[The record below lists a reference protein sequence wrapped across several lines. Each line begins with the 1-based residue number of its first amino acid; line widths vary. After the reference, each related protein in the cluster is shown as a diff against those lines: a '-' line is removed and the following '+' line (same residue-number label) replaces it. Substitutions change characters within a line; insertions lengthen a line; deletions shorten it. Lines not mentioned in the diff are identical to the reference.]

1 MLKRF
6 ILSLI
11 AITASLLSQNFE
23 YDYLIK
29 GARIVDG
36 SGAPWFKGDAAI
48 KGDKI
53 VAVDFKLDE
62 KKASKVINAEGL
74 YLVPGFIDI
83 HSHARGGLSL
93 DPAMENVIRQGVT
106 TVIEGN
112 DGSSPLP
119 LSAYFAELE
128 KLPLGANIG
137 FFVGHG
143 SVRDSVMGW
152 ENRKAMPEEI
162 EKMKKIVED
171 AMKEGAFGLST
182 GLIYPPGSFGDTDEI
197 IELAKVASKYG
208 GIYITH
214 MRNESNKI
222 MEAIEEAIRIGKE
235 AKIPAQITHHKIV
248 GRANWGMSLKTLL
261 RIERAREE
269 EGVDITPDQYP
280 YTATHTGITVLIP
293 GWTMEGGNDSL
304 LKRLNDPKLR
314 EQIKQ
319 GIIENMKSDRGSG
332 DPANIQIGS
341 CRWKPEYQGKTL
353 AQILRERGVEPNFE
367 NSAEL
372 VIEIVKN
379 GGAMAI
385 YHSLNE
391 DDLQRIMRFPWTMHA
406 SDGGVAKPGVGFPH
420 PRTYGTFPRVIAR
433 YVRNLGLLTLEE
445 AIRKMTSLPAW
456 RLKIFNRGMI
466 RTGYYADI
474 VVFDYEKFED
484 KATFENPH
492 QYAEGVVYLWVNGV
506 LTIEDGK
513 LTGKAGGRVIKR
525 ESFEFPQN

>member
-1 MLKRF
+1 MLIF
-6 ILSLI
+6 
-11 AITASLLSQNFE
+11 SLLSYLVSQDFE

-29 GARIVDG
+29 GARIIDG
-36 SGAPWFKGDAAI
+36 SGAPWFIGDVAI

-53 VAVDFKLDE
+53 VDVGFNLDD
-62 KKASKVINAEGL
+62 KKSKKVIEAEGL
-74 YLVPGFIDI
+74 YLAPGFIDI
-83 HSHARGGLSL
+83 HSHARSGLIF
-93 DPAMENVIRQGVT
+93 DPTMENVLRQGVT

-119 LSAYFAELE
+119 LSIAFSEFE
-128 KLPLGANIG
+128 KLQLGANIG

-152 ENRKAMPEEI
+152 ENRKATREEI
-162 EKMKKIVED
+162 NKMKKIIED

-182 GLIYPPGSFGDTDEI
+182 GLIYPPGSFGDTEEI

-214 MRNESNKI
+214 MRSESNKI

-235 AKIPAQITHHKIV
+235 AKIPVQITHHKIV
-248 GRANWGMSLKTLL
+248 GQANWGMSLKTLL

-269 EGVDITPDQYP
+269 EGVDITLDQYP

-293 GWTMEGGNDSL
+293 GWAMEGGNEKLLERLKNPELRSL
-304 LKRLNDPKLR
+304 
-314 EQIKQ
+314 IKQ

-353 AQILRERGVEPNFE
+353 KQILEERKVEPSFE
-367 NSAEL
+367 NAAEL
-372 VIEIVKN
+372 VIEIVEN

-406 SDGGVAKPGVGFPH
+406 SDGGVAKPGMGFPH
-420 PRTYGTFPRVIAR
+420 LRTYGTFPRVIAR
-433 YVRNLGLLTLEE
+433 YVKELGLLTLEE

-466 RTGYYADI
+466 RPGYYADI
-474 VVFDYEKFED
+474 VVFDYKKFKD

-492 QYAEGVVYLWVNGV
+492 QYAEGVIYLWVNGV
-506 LTIEDGK
+506 LTIDKGQ
-513 LTGKAGGRVIKR
+513 LTGKTGGRILKR
-525 ESFEFPQN
+525 GE

>member
-6 ILSLI
+6 ILFLI
-11 AITASLLSQNFE
+11 ATTSFLLSQNFE

-29 GARIVDG
+29 GARIIDG
-36 SGAPWFKGDAAI
+36 SGAPWFKGDVAI

-74 YLVPGFIDI
+74 YLAPGFIDI

-93 DPAMENVIRQGVT
+93 DPTMENVIRQGVT

-119 LSAYFAELE
+119 LREYFAQIE

-152 ENRKAMPEEI
+152 ENRKATAEEI
-162 EKMKKIVED
+162 EKMKKLVED
-171 AMKEGAFGLST
+171 AMIEGAFGLST

-222 MEAIEEAIRIGKE
+222 MDAIEEAIRIGKE
-235 AKIPAQITHHKIV
+235 AKIPVQITHHKIV
-248 GRANWGMSLKTLL
+248 GRANWGMSLRTLL

-269 EGVDITPDQYP
+269 EGVDITLDQYP

-293 GWTMEGGNDSL
+293 GWAMEGGNDSL
-304 LKRLNDPKLR
+304 LKRLKDPKLR
-314 EQIKQ
+314 EQIKK

-353 AQILRERGVEPNFE
+353 AQILKERGVEPNFE
-367 NSAEL
+367 NAAEL
-372 VIEIVKN
+372 VIEIIEN

-385 YHSLNE
+385 YHSLSE
-391 DDLQRIMRFPWTMHA
+391 DDLQRIIRFPWTMHA

-433 YVRNLGLLTLEE
+433 YVRSFGLLTLEE

-466 RTGYYADI
+466 RPGYYADI
-474 VVFDYEKFED
+474 VVFDYEKFQD

-492 QYAEGVVYLWVNGV
+492 QYADGVVYLWVNGV
-506 LTIEDGK
+506 LTIENGK
-513 LTGKAGGRVIKR
+513 LTGKTGGRVIKR
-525 ESFEFPQN
+525 ESGI